1 VAGAAAV
8 VLPLSLFLCVRQ
20 RYRLHIS
27 RAANVKLFLDRLEV
41 IQGELLAE
49 RQEEGVR
56 FNKDYGP
63 CNDSGSVRTGGGSRT
78 PGSGSIGSSS
88 SRKKHV
94 GGFGSILSS
103 GSARSDALDLRENV
117 WRWTVDPEGQLSTT
131 DECLCSAVKVLVC
144 LGLKPQAPKQ
154 SSHFNFMSH
163 PRLRS
168 SRSSLNADSS
178 PSVGSTRSDREHCER
193 VVSKTLLRLC
203 KTGMFDVTDI
213 RCCAVADNFHL
224 SGFIRSDMPVL
235 EIGRSDHPTV
245 ADILPVMCDAA
256 DYCILVV
263 DDADSLSGLIGGTV
277 PGDVSRRS
285 PAQGGG
291 RIEDLFLWHAS
302 SNRPFGPA
310 VYLAGLAALSL
321 KSERQSYVQI
331 GVDDDGDIPGSW
343 GTDIGRSIP
352 GTCSDILFESLVPYN
367 QRFDKNPAT
376 LQLDSEV
383 AGVELHGGLLCLW
396 ALNVSHGSFGF
407 VRDAAPLMAELA
419 YLRNYRRSCL
429 ACTRR
434 AGFTVSMSDDILQY
448 FQSFRRHEPI
458 RAHSQLKR
466 GTRTSGLLGDAGSST
481 KRRLGRSARAQ
492 HMHGLQACLTH
503 RAMISRCFHVYVR
516 SKCADPESLPI
527 ASLCDISGRFI
538 VPSSHPVAQQLHL
551 VTRDVDYMLD
561 KGAGEVLDHVQRYM
575 TLEALA
581 DRVQEFLV
589 VYLRKMNGSG
599 DNNIAHKEQ
608 LAAFEL
614 YAAAAEGQGYLVD
627 VVSDFLCNKAETR
640 GYQRVTK
647 ALSDPLKEIP
657 SDTNNELDLAVA
669 STMTSDMYR
678 CSHLFVN
685 FVGASQLPRVRQ
697 SVVSFDSNSSTRT
710 APVGEDT
717 LPKAYCTLGLEG
729 AETVLLQTGV
739 AAQGFNPEWGETLE
753 LKQYPPGETLV
764 FNLWH
769 KNLASQDYFL
779 GSALLPYAQF
789 ERQEFAGQITLV
801 NTHGGAS
808 QTSGQHVGALT
819 VRVSMT
825 APRKFT
831 RRITRLRSGGPTSQ
845 SNGPARISSFFLAW
859 LPRHDPEL
867 CQQRPGSGLLWQDD
881 VACQLGAVAAR
892 RRHAQDS
899 CGPAA
904 DRHRCAS
911 EAGARDDR
919 AREGCARKCREA
931 GNFRLCP
938 CRPVASPQP
947 VLGAG

>member
-1 VAGAAAV
+1 MSDESLLEGLGSVGMTVAVAGAAAV

-277 PGDVSRRS
+277 SGDVSRRS

-291 RIEDLFLWHAS
+291 RIEDYTADLFLWHAS

-407 VRDAAPLMAELA
+407 VRDSAPVMVEMG
-419 YLRNYRRSCL
+419 YLRRSTWWSCL
-429 ACTRR
+429 ACRRR
-434 AGFTVSMSDDILQY
+434 AGFTVSLSDDILQ
-448 FQSFRRHEPI
+448 FFHSFRQREPI
-458 RAHSQLKR
+458 SSHRQLRKSRKR
-466 GTRTSGLLGDAGSST
+466 SALMLSSSSSRFSDSESSSMT
-481 KRRLGRSARAQ
+481 TRLGTTARAKLL
-492 HMHGLQACLTH
+492 HSLQVCLTR
-503 RAMISRCFHVYVR
+503 RAMISRYLRIYGRTKDTNCEWVPVV
-516 SKCADPESLPI
+516 SV
-527 ASLCDISGRFI
+527 CDSSSRFT
-538 VPSSHPVAQQLHL
+538 VPSSHPVAFQLHC
-551 VTRDVDYMLD
+551 VAKDVDLLLD
-561 KGAGEVLDHVQRYM
+561 MGASAILAQVQQYM
-575 TLEALA
+575 TLEELA
-581 DRVQEFLV
+581 DRIQGFLV
-589 VYLRKMNGSG
+589 SYLRRVNGSG
-599 DNNIAHKEQ
+599 DKNLAHREQ

-614 YAAAAEGQGYLVD
+614 YTAAAEGQGYPT
-627 VVSDFLCNKAETR
+627 SSAWSATSSATR
-640 GYQRVTK
+640 
-647 ALSDPLKEIP
+647 P
-657 SDTNNELDLAVA
+657 
-669 STMTSDMYR
+669 R
-678 CSHLFVN
+678 C
-685 FVGASQLPRVRQ
+685 
-697 SVVSFDSNSSTRT
+697 
-710 APVGEDT
+710 
-717 LPKAYCTLGLEG
+717 
-729 AETVLLQTGV
+729 
-739 AAQGFNPEWGETLE
+739 AA
-753 LKQYPPGETLV
+753 
-764 FNLWH
+764 
-769 KNLASQDYFL
+769 
-779 GSALLPYAQF
+779 
-789 ERQEFAGQITLV
+789 
-801 NTHGGAS
+801 
-808 QTSGQHVGALT
+808 TSG
-819 VRVSMT
+819 
-825 APRKFT
+825 
-831 RRITRLRSGGPTSQ
+831 
-845 SNGPARISSFFLAW
+845 
-859 LPRHDPEL
+859 
-867 CQQRPGSGLLWQDD
+867 
-881 VACQLGAVAAR
+881 
-892 RRHAQDS
+892 
-899 CGPAA
+899 
-904 DRHRCAS
+904 
-911 EAGARDDR
+911 
-919 AREGCARKCREA
+919 
-931 GNFRLCP
+931 
-938 CRPVASPQP
+938 
-947 VLGAG
+947 